1 MEPKIAPEATAALFS
16 PDAGTLIPYEYTIAL
31 AENAADNG
39 VEVITPA
46 GPIITI
52 VIAIAI
58 GIATTTIVIAT
69 TTIVIIITT
78 IVVTTTIIAIVFI
91 TGAHAAGSR
100 RHLQD
105 IRRVIRGVDL
115 ALGAA
120 RVRQRRLVVAA

>member
-58 GIATTTIVIAT
+58 GIATTP
-69 TTIVIIITT
+69 IVIIITT
-78 IVVTTTIIAIVFI
+78 IIVTTTIIAIVFI

-100 RHLQD
+100 RPLQD
-105 IRRVIRGVDL
+105 IRRVVRGVDL